1 MKEDESDSGED
12 FDYYDEEEDSSD
24 TNKDKNVDFLN
35 YISNM
40 DLSSV

>member
-12 FDYYDEEEDSSD
+12 FDYDEEDD
-24 TNKDKNVDFLN
+24 TQDNNKDKNLDFLN